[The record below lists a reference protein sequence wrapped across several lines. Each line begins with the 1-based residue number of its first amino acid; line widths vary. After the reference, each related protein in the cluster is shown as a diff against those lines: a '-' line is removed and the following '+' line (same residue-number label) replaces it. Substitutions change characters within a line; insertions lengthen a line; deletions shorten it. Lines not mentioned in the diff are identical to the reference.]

1 MVRNLYLVAYDVADP
16 KRLYQVH
23 KRMRGFGDP
32 LQFSVFVCLLSPRE
46 LALLYEKMDG
56 EIKKTEDRL
65 MVVNLG
71 PEEGN
76 AEDRITFVGL
86 KKDLPTRRSIVV

>member
-1 MVRNLYLVAYDVADP
+1 
-16 KRLYQVH
+16 
-23 KRMRGFGDP
+23 
-32 LQFSVFVCLLSPRE
+32 
-46 LALLYEKMDG
+46 MDG

-86 KKDLPTRRSIVV
+86 KRELPTRRSIVV